1 MSKSVIHIVL
11 GTKGGV
17 GKTTLACHF
26 ADYLAGQ
33 HVPHLLVDADD
44 ENHSFH
50 RFFPDSILVNPRNV
64 RSVDSI
70 VGMAESGDHRIV
82 LVDLRAGSGEEML
95 RWFEDV
101 PFDELRET
109 VRFVGWGCVTT
120 DPDSVVVL
128 LRWAHSLGDRLQYV
142 VVKNEKDGKEMAAL
156 EQTKEGAEFLKKRR
170 PEEVRI
176 PLLSPSSAVAE
187 LNKNNLSLGSALALK
202 EKLPGLTDTM
212 MRSRFRRYQRVIFDQ
227 FDRLAEVIFP

>member
-1 MSKSVIHIVL
+1 MTKSVIHIVL

-17 GKTTLACHF
+17 GKTTLACHL

-44 ENHSFH
+44 ENQSFH
-50 RFFPDSILVNPRNV
+50 RFFPDAMPVSPRNV
-64 RSVDSI
+64 RSVDS
-70 VGMAESGDHRIV
+70 VVAMAESGDHRIV
-82 LVDLRAGSGEEML
+82 LVDLRAGSGDEML

-109 VRFVGWGCVTT
+109 VRFVGWGCITT

-128 LRWAHSLGDRLQYV
+128 LRWAASLGDHLQYV
-142 VVKNEKDGKEMAAL
+142 VVKNEKDGKEMDAL
-156 EQTKEGAEFLKKRR
+156 EHTKEGAEFLKKRL
-170 PEEVRI
+170 PQEVRI
-176 PLLSPSSAVAE
+176 PLLAPTSVVVD
-187 LNKNNLSLGSALALK
+187 LNKNNLSLGSALTLK
-202 EKLPGLTDTM
+202 EKIPGLTDTM
-212 MRSRFRRYQRVIFDQ
+212 MRSRLRRYQRGIFDQ

>member
-1 MSKSVIHIVL
+1 M
-11 GTKGGV
+11 
-17 GKTTLACHF
+17 
-26 ADYLAGQ
+26 
-33 HVPHLLVDADD
+33 DADD

-50 RFFPDSILVNPRNV
+50 RFFPESVLVNPRNV
-64 RSVDSI
+64 RSVDS
-70 VGMAESGDHRIV
+70 VVAMAESGDHRIV

-95 RWFEDV
+95 QWFEDV

-128 LRWAHSLGDRLQYV
+128 LRWASSLGDRLQYV

-176 PLLSPSSAVAE
+176 PLLAPSSAVAE

-202 EKLPGLTDTM
+202 EKIPGLTDTM
-212 MRSRFRRYQRVIFDQ
+212 MRSRFRRYQRGLFDQ
-227 FDRLAEVIFP
+227 FDRLAELIFP